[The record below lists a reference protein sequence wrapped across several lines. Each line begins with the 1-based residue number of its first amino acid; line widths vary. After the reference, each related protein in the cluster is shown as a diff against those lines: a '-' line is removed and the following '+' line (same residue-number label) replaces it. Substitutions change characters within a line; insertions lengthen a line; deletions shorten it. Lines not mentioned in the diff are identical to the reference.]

1 MKQVNQELRNISDR
15 LELIHQ
21 NLSEDFERAVEL
33 IANCLNQDQVV
44 QWANH
49 GLVIAENTQQS
60 SDAVIQYFTV
70 SPSVVELMPF
80 SYFMKWAECGVELS
94 NTTPQLAASY
104 FASSPGTM

>member
-70 SPSVVELMPF
+70 IYIKGF
-80 SYFMKWAECGVELS
+80 
-94 NTTPQLAASY
+94 
-104 FASSPGTM
+104 